1 MVRIIQDTS
10 DAVVASN
17 WNPRA
22 YTETGRQTETE
33 RNREEQ
39 SRTERK
45 TEKKKNR
52 ERESLIRGALCQ
64 NVAVE
69 WLQKGGAIEVP

>member
-22 YTETGRQTETE
+22 YTETGRQTDRDREEQRGTE

-39 SRTERK
+39 RRT
-45 TEKKKNR
+45 
-52 ERESLIRGALCQ
+52 ERESLVRGALCE

-69 WLQKGGAIEVP
+69 RLQKGGAIEVP